1 MWQCLQR
8 HKVKKGEKC
17 NHPTPLNYQNINK
30 LSNLHVQTPGL
41 SAPKRMLLKHL
52 RYNSW
57 LHSFLRTRV
66 HIYIIWFSQTDIDAN
81 MDSYTCDFIFV
92 VSIYIKVHNH
102 SRMGSCHSYDTCK
115 SALFPD
121 FRRDSWH
128 NLLTKRVLKDY
139 RWSICHLIS
148 VVKSAALKK
157 SCYLQVPGSILAK
170 NTSTQIHMDLSKDT
184 LMQGF

>member
-1 MWQCLQR
+1 MYRHQDCQR
-8 HKVKKGEKC
+8 QKGSC
-17 NHPTPLNYQNINK
+17 WNIYVTT
-30 LSNLHVQTPGL
+30 LDYTHFLAHGF
-41 SAPKRMLLKHL
+41 ML
-52 RYNSW
+52 YD
-57 LHSFLRTRV
+57 RV
-66 HIYIIWFSQTDIDAN
+66 FPFSTDIDGRIYWCKYGFL
-81 MDSYTCDFIFV
+81 YTCDFIFV
-92 VSIYIKVHNH
+92 VSIYIKVRNH
-102 SRMGSCHSYDTCK
+102 SPVGSCHSWDTWK

-121 FRRDSWH
+121 FRRDSWQ
-128 NLLTKRVLKDY
+128 NLFTKRVLKDY